1 MAKLTKK
8 SKTPRSTTSSTS
20 NNKQGNPTLLIGV
33 ILAVG
38 VGLLLFLF
46 ATNLQKTQNI
56 VVAKGDIPAFT
67 TIQKE
72 QVEVVSVPADS
83 VKSSDLTEATYNKYL
98 RNNQAIVNRIEILP
112 GQRVDINAISSSSL
126 GTLAVV
132 KSDEQVVAVSTT
144 IPGAAGG
151 VIVPGSV
158 VDVYSSSGDNSQPLV
173 TQAKVLG
180 IGMGDQAS
188 AGVRPDSKVKDAGS
202 GSGLIVLLA
211 VKSSDAGRLL
221 NQSQVA
227 LSYDPHKKF
236 DAKGNICVVGKCAT
250 VLSTGTDTAQ
260 QSQGSVTPQGTAGDM
275 TQTPSQPATTTPGG

>member
-8 SKTPRSTTSSTS
+8 SKSPRPSGPSPSS
-20 NNKQGNPTLLIGV
+20 NKQGNPTLLIGV

-46 ATNLQKTQNI
+46 ATNLQKTKNI

-67 TIQKE
+67 TIQPS

-83 VKSSDLTEATYNKYL
+83 VGANDLTEATYNDYL
-98 RNNQAIVNRIEILP
+98 EKKKPIVNRVEILP
-112 GQRVDINAISSSSL
+112 GQRIDTNAISSSSL

-132 KSDEQVVAVSTT
+132 KSNEQVVAVSTT
-144 IPGAAGG
+144 ITGAAGG

-158 VDVYSSSGDNSQPLV
+158 VDVYSSSGDNGQPLV

-180 IGMGDQAS
+180 VGVGTQAA
-188 AGVRPDSKVKDAGS
+188 AGVRPDSKVKDGNS
-202 GSGLIVLLA
+202 GSELIVLLA

-221 NQSQVA
+221 NRSQVA
-227 LSYDPHKKF
+227 LSYDPHRSF
-236 DAKGNICVVGKCAT
+236 DAKGNICMVGKCAT
-250 VLSTGTDTAQ
+250 VVANSS
-260 QSQGSVTPQGTAGDM
+260 QSSSSD
-275 TQTPSQPATTTPGG
+275 TPSDSAAAVDPQTTTTTPSTTTTPGG